1 MEDAFFSQLDG
12 KVKECVKKYGS
23 CGMRRCSQ

>member
-12 KVKECVKKYGS
+12 NAVRELLRAPS
-23 CGMRRCSQ
+23 CGSGCCSQ

>member
-12 KVKECVKKYGS
+12 NAVRELLLRS